1 MRWSLFF
8 RRTETKEGGAIVAE
22 AMALSSLP
30 QYRHLSDAELIRL
43 AYWGVSGVEDLAGR
57 PRHD

>member
-1 MRWSLFF
+1 MRWSLFW
-8 RRTETKEGGAIVAE
+8 RRTETKEGGRIVSDAW
-22 AMALSSLP
+22 ALSCLP

-43 AYWGVSGVEDLAGR
+43 AYWGASGEEDLAGR